1 MKPSGF
7 LSARPSKMAKDA
19 YHETV
24 KRALEKDGWRITDDP
39 FMIRFEDLTVFAD
52 LGAERVIAAEKDN
65 EKIVVE
71 IKVFGSVSTISEFE
85 KALGQYNLYRS
96 LMKRLKIE
104 RQIFLAVSDKIY
116 KEFFERISIEY
127 IIEEQ
132 KVSIFVFNPEEEV
145 ITLWKRQTNTVK

>member
-1 MKPSGF
+1 
-7 LSARPSKMAKDA
+7 MAKDL

-39 FMIRFEDLTVFAD
+39 FMIRFEDLTVYAD
-52 LGAERVIAAEKDN
+52 LGAERVLAAEKGD

-71 IKVFGSVSTISEFE
+71 IKVFGSVSTISDFE

-96 LMKRLKIE
+96 LMKRLSIE
-104 RQIFLAVSDKIY
+104 RQLFLAVSDKIY

-127 IIEEQ
+127 VVKEQ
-132 KVSIFVFNPEEEV
+132 RISIFVFNPETET
-145 ITLWKRQTNTVK
+145 ITLWKKQTNTAG